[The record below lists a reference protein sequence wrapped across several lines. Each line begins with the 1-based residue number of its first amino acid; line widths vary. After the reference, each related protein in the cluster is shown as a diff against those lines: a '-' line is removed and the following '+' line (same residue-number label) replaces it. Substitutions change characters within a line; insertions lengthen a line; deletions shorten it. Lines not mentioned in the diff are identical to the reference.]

1 MGSVLAGPFLPAE
14 SMLRPEHS
22 SAESHMGKDHLACK
36 VSEVLDGGHRVTW
49 GSPASVELLNFHLAF
64 LRYHTHVFVL

>member
-1 MGSVLAGPFLPAE
+1 
-14 SMLRPEHS
+14 
-22 SAESHMGKDHLACK
+22 MGKDHLACK

-64 LRYHTHVFVL
+64 LRYHTHVFVLWKIPLSPPGTEL